1 MPDAVIQA
9 SARKADEE
17 AIPEG
22 MDDEDNAASG
32 RLGAANGEHTSLA
45 GHYANSG
52 RFPGSV
58 ASHEAARVAASR
70 AGRSQTVSPGRNASD
85 SAWPRVS

>member
-1 MPDAVIQA
+1 MSREGSRLPDAGIQA

-22 MDDEDNAASG
+22 MDDEDNTASG

-45 GHYANSG
+45 G
-52 RFPGSV
+52 R
-58 ASHEAARVAASR
+58 
-70 AGRSQTVSPGRNASD
+70 
-85 SAWPRVS
+85 